1 MQIYLD
7 MDGVIVDFFSGLAQ
21 YHRVQHWKDI
31 PDKETSILLLQGT
44 DFFYTLEKFETSDEL
59 VEWLHELTEGEW
71 IICSSPLRGDHKNS
85 AYWKRQWLDKHGY
98 TPAEQIYTSHKHKHA
113 VNKDGTAN
121 ILIDDRP
128 ENIENWIEA
137 GGIGI
142 RYQANEDSLSE
153 LKARVLT
160 HYK

>member
-1 MQIYLD
+1 MHIYLD
-7 MDGVIVDFFSGLAQ
+7 MDGVIVDFFSGLAR

-44 DFFYTLEKFETSDEL
+44 DFFFTLDKFETSDEL
-59 VEWLHELTEGEW
+59 VAWLHDLTNGEW
-71 IICSSPLRGDHKNS
+71 KICSSPLRGDHKNS
-85 AYWKRQWLDKHGY
+85 AYWKRMWLDKHGY
-98 TPAEQIYTSHKHKHA
+98 TPAEQIYTSHKHRHA
-113 VNKDGTAN
+113 VSDTGEAN

-128 ENIENWIEA
+128 ENIERWIEK

-142 RYQANEDSLSE
+142 RYQANEDSLSD
-153 LKARVLT
+153 LKEQVLR